1 MMMCPGPGR
10 TLVRF
15 QSENEIKEERETER
29 ETERQRVFT
38 MQIHTLSAQAF

>member
-15 QSENEIKEERETER
+15 QSEKEIKEERER
-29 ETERQRVFT
+29 ETERQRVFA